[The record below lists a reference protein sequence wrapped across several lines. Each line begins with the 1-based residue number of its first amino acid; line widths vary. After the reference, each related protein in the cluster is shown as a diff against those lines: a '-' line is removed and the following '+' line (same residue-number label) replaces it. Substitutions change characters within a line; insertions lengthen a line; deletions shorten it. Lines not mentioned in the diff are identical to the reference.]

1 MSSFFALFLVV
12 LLLHTVSPAPV
23 KPPAGWTLLK
33 AADPKEMITVTLAVK
48 QANREWLDT
57 TLRSVSYPDSPY
69 YGQHKTLEEIATH
82 VHAHPES
89 VAAVKK
95 LFQSVNVEAS
105 FTIGEGFA
113 VADIPIEI
121 AEQLFSAKFYQFQYK
136 DKSDVTT
143 TRTLGFTVPSYLKPH
158 VDFVCCMDQFPE
170 PERKTKLRSYGLP
183 QVTPNSIDKSYNILG
198 AFATGFVIYVDGM
211 VETVG
216 GTSCAAPTTA
226 GIISLINDVRL
237 NEGKSTVGFLN
248 PLIYKLNGKG
258 FFDIT
263 KGENYGN
270 NIFCDG
276 FKAIE
281 GWDPASGWGSPNF
294 GILKGLL
301 N

>member
-1 MSSFFALFLVV
+1 
-12 LLLHTVSPAPV
+12 
-23 KPPAGWTLLK
+23 
-33 AADPKEMITVTLAVK
+33 ITVTLAVK

-198 AFATGFVIYVDGM
+198 YSGTNTNNSQAIAGFLKH
-211 VETVG
+211 
-216 GTSCAAPTTA
+216 CAAPTTA